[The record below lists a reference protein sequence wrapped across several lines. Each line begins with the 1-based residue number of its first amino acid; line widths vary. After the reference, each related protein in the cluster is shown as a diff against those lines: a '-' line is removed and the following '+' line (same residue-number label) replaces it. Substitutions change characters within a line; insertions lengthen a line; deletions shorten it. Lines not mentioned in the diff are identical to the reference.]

1 MNNLYRVIQVLNN
14 NIAIVKKNH
23 EQAIAMGKGLVF
35 QKKKGDLLSEES
47 IQNLFVLKSEES
59 RQNFSFLLKDV
70 PLDFIT
76 TAYEIIENAISNY
89 QYSVQ
94 EYIYVTLTDHIY
106 WNYKRLMNGEYQ
118 NSLLPD
124 ISEQYPKEYQ
134 IAKDGLQIIRERLD
148 IAFPKDEL
156 KNISIHFINAQG
168 KTPEPIA
175 TSANTYEEQQRVM
188 QLIEE
193 ALRKRNIVRTEK
205 TQNFYDR
212 LMIHLRYMLERTGEE
227 IVDEFAEKME
237 EDLKKD
243 YPAAYGVAEEM
254 YRIIVENTG
263 LKLNASEK
271 VYFTIHIQRLL

>member
-1 MNNLYRVIQVLNN
+1 MYRVVQVLNN
-14 NIAIVKKNH
+14 NIAIVKKNN

-35 QKKKGDLLSEES
+35 QKKKGDLLSEDT

-59 RQNFSFLLKDV
+59 KQNFSFLLKDV

-76 TAYEIIENAISNY
+76 TAYEVIENAIKKY

-106 WNYKRLMNGEYQ
+106 WNYKRLVKGEYQ

-124 ISEQYPKEYQ
+124 ISQQYPTEYQ
-134 IAKDGLQIIRERLD
+134 IAKDALAIIKERLD
-148 IAFPKDEL
+148 IAFPEDEL

-168 KTPEPIA
+168 KTPEPVD
-175 TSANTYEEQQRVM
+175 SPPDFYDEQKRV
-188 QLIEE
+188 LEKIEE
-193 ALRKRNIVRTEK
+193 YLRKKNIVRTEK

-212 LMIHLRYMLERTGEE
+212 LMIHLRYMLERTEE
-227 IVDEFAEKME
+227 AEVDEFAEKLE
-237 EDLKKD
+237 ADLKKD
-243 YPAAYGVAEEM
+243 YPEAYSVAEGM
-254 YRIIVENTG
+254 YQILNETNG
-263 LKLNASEK
+263 LKLNASEQ

>member
-1 MNNLYRVIQVLNN
+1 MYRVVQVLNN
-14 NIAIVKKNH
+14 NIAIVKKNN

-35 QKKKGDLLSEES
+35 QKKKGDLLPEDS

-59 RQNFSFLLKDV
+59 KQNFSFLLKDV

-76 TAYEIIENAISNY
+76 TAYEVIENAVKKY

-106 WNYKRLMNGEYQ
+106 WNYKRLVKGEYQ

-124 ISEQYPKEYQ
+124 ISEQYPTEYQ
-134 IAKDGLQIIRERLD
+134 IAEDALRIIKERLD
-148 IAFPKDEL
+148 IAFPEDEL

-168 KTPEPIA
+168 KTPEPV
-175 TSANTYEEQQRVM
+175 TSPSDFYDDQKRV
-188 QLIEE
+188 LEIIEE
-193 ALRKRNIVRTEK
+193 YLRKRNIVRTEK

-212 LMIHLRYMLERTGEE
+212 LMIHLRYMLERTEE
-227 IVDEFAEKME
+227 VEVDEFAKKLEA
-237 EDLKKD
+237 DLKRD
-243 YPAAYGVAEEM
+243 YPEAYSVAEGM
-254 YRIIVENTG
+254 YQIINETIG
-263 LKLNASEK
+263 LKLNASEQ

>member
-1 MNNLYRVIQVLNN
+1 MYRVVQVLNN
-14 NIAIVKKNH
+14 NIAIVKKNN

-35 QKKKGDLLSEES
+35 QKKKGDLLSEDT

-59 RQNFSFLLKDV
+59 KQNFSFLLKDV

-76 TAYEIIENAISNY
+76 TAYEVIENAIKKY

-106 WNYKRLMNGEYQ
+106 WNYKRLVKGEYQ

-124 ISEQYPKEYQ
+124 ISQQYPTEYQ
-134 IAKDGLQIIRERLD
+134 IAKDALAIIKERLD
-148 IAFPKDEL
+148 IAFPEDEL

-168 KTPEPIA
+168 KTPEPV
-175 TSANTYEEQQRVM
+175 TSPPDFYDEQKRALEE
-188 QLIEE
+188 IEE
-193 ALRKRNIVRTEK
+193 YLHKKNIVRTEK

-212 LMIHLRYMLERTGEE
+212 LMIHLRYMLERTEE
-227 IVDEFAEKME
+227 AEVDEFAEKLE
-237 EDLKKD
+237 ADLKKD
-243 YPAAYGVAEEM
+243 YPEAYSVAEGM
-254 YRIIVENTG
+254 YQILNETNG
-263 LKLNASEK
+263 LKLNASEQ

>member
-1 MNNLYRVIQVLNN
+1 MYRVVQVLNN

-35 QKKKGDLLSEES
+35 QKKKGDLLSEDS

-59 RQNFSFLLKDV
+59 KQNFSFLLKDV

-76 TAYEIIENAISNY
+76 TAYEIIENAVTRY
-89 QYSVQ
+89 HYSVQ

-106 WNYKRLMNGEYQ
+106 WNYKRLIKGEYQ

-124 ISEQYPKEYQ
+124 ISKQYPKEYQ
-134 IAKDGLQIIRERLD
+134 IAKDGLRIIKERLD
-148 IAFPKDEL
+148 IAFPEDEL

-168 KTPEPIA
+168 KTPEPAAIPA
-175 TSANTYEEQQRVM
+175 DTYDEQQRVM
-188 QLIEE
+188 QILEE

-212 LMIHLRYMLERTGEE
+212 LMIHLRYMLERTEE
-227 IVDEFAEKME
+227 EKVDEFALKME

-243 YPAAYGVAEEM
+243 YPKAYSVAEEM
-254 YRIIVENTG
+254 YRIINENTG

>member
-1 MNNLYRVIQVLNN
+1 
-14 NIAIVKKNH
+14 
-23 EQAIAMGKGLVF
+23 MGKGLVF

-59 RQNFSFLLKDV
+59 KQNFSFLLKDV

-134 IAKDGLQIIRERLD
+134 IAQDGLRIIRERLD
-148 IAFPKDEL
+148 IVFPNDEL

-175 TSANTYEEQQRVM
+175 TSADTYEEQQRVM

-212 LMIHLRYMLERTGEE
+212 LMIHLRYMLERTEEE

>member
-1 MNNLYRVIQVLNN
+1 MYRVVQVLNN
-14 NIAIVKKNH
+14 NIAIVKKNN

-35 QKKKGDLLSEES
+35 QKKKGDLLSEDT

-59 RQNFSFLLKDV
+59 KQNFSFLLKDV

-76 TAYEIIENAISNY
+76 TAYEVIENAIKKY

-106 WNYKRLMNGEYQ
+106 WNYKRLVKGEYQ

-124 ISEQYPKEYQ
+124 ISQQYPTEYQ
-134 IAKDGLQIIRERLD
+134 IAKDALAIIKERLD
-148 IAFPKDEL
+148 IAFPEDEL

-168 KTPEPIA
+168 KTPEPV
-175 TSANTYEEQQRVM
+175 TSPPDFYDEQKRALEE
-188 QLIEE
+188 IEE
-193 ALRKRNIVRTEK
+193 YLRKKNIVRTEK

-212 LMIHLRYMLERTGEE
+212 LMIHLRYMLERTEE
-227 IVDEFAEKME
+227 AEVDEFAEKLE
-237 EDLKKD
+237 ADLKKD
-243 YPAAYGVAEEM
+243 YPEAYSVAEGM
-254 YRIIVENTG
+254 YQILNETNG
-263 LKLNASEK
+263 LKLNASEQ

>member
-1 MNNLYRVIQVLNN
+1 MVYRVVQVLNN
-14 NIAIVKKNH
+14 NIAIVKKNN

-35 QKKKGDLLSEES
+35 QKKKGDLLSEDS

-59 RQNFSFLLKDV
+59 KQNFSFLLKDV

-76 TAYEIIENAISNY
+76 TAYEVIENAVKKY

-106 WNYKRLMNGEYQ
+106 WNYKRLVKGEYQ

-124 ISEQYPKEYQ
+124 ISEQYPTEYQ
-134 IAKDGLQIIRERLD
+134 IAEDALRIIKERLD
-148 IAFPKDEL
+148 IAFPEDEL

-168 KTPEPIA
+168 KTPEPV
-175 TSANTYEEQQRVM
+175 TSPPDFYDDQKRV
-188 QLIEE
+188 LEIIEE
-193 ALRKRNIVRTEK
+193 YLRKRNIVRTEK

-212 LMIHLRYMLERTGEE
+212 LMIHLRYMLERTEE
-227 IVDEFAEKME
+227 VEVDEFAKKLEA
-237 EDLKKD
+237 DLKRD
-243 YPAAYGVAEEM
+243 YPEVYSVAEGM
-254 YRIIVENTG
+254 YQIINETIG
-263 LKLNASEK
+263 LKLNASEQ

>member
-1 MNNLYRVIQVLNN
+1 MYRVVQVLNN
-14 NIAIVKKNH
+14 NIAIVKKNN

-35 QKKKGDLLSEES
+35 QKKKGDLLSEDT

-59 RQNFSFLLKDV
+59 KQNFSFLLKDV

-76 TAYEIIENAISNY
+76 TAYEVIENAIKKY

-106 WNYKRLMNGEYQ
+106 WNYKRLVKGEYQ

-124 ISEQYPKEYQ
+124 ISRQYPTEYQ
-134 IAKDGLQIIRERLD
+134 IAKDALAIIKERLD
-148 IAFPKDEL
+148 IAFPEDEL

-168 KTPEPIA
+168 KTPEPV
-175 TSANTYEEQQRVM
+175 TSPPDFYDEQKRALEE
-188 QLIEE
+188 IEE
-193 ALRKRNIVRTEK
+193 DLRKKNIVRTEK

-212 LMIHLRYMLERTGEE
+212 LMIHLRYMLERTEE
-227 IVDEFAEKME
+227 AEVDEFAEKLE
-237 EDLKKD
+237 ADLKKD
-243 YPAAYGVAEEM
+243 YPEAYSVAEGM
-254 YRIIVENTG
+254 YQILNETNG
-263 LKLNASEK
+263 LKLNASEQ

>member
-1 MNNLYRVIQVLNN
+1 MYRVVQVLNN
-14 NIAIVKKNH
+14 NIAIVKKNN

-35 QKKKGDLLSEES
+35 QKKKGDLLSEAS

-59 RQNFSFLLKDV
+59 KQNFSFLLKDV

-76 TAYEIIENAISNY
+76 TAYEVIENAIKKY

-106 WNYKRLMNGEYQ
+106 WNYKRLVKGEYQ

-124 ISEQYPKEYQ
+124 ISQQYPTEYQ
-134 IAKDGLQIIRERLD
+134 IAKDALAIIKKRLD
-148 IAFPKDEL
+148 IAFPEDEL

-168 KTPEPIA
+168 KTPEPVA
-175 TSANTYEEQQRVM
+175 SPPDFYDEQKRALEE
-188 QLIEE
+188 IEE
-193 ALRKRNIVRTEK
+193 YLRKKNIVRTEK

-212 LMIHLRYMLERTGEE
+212 LMIHLRYMLERTEE
-227 IVDEFAEKME
+227 AEVDEFAEKLGA
-237 EDLKKD
+237 DLKKD
-243 YPAAYGVAEEM
+243 YPEAYSVAEGM
-254 YRIIVENTG
+254 YQILNETNG
-263 LKLNASEK
+263 LKLNASEQ

>member
-1 MNNLYRVIQVLNN
+1 MVYRVVQVLNN
-14 NIAIVKKNH
+14 NIAIVKKNN

-35 QKKKGDLLSEES
+35 QKKKGDLLSEDS

-59 RQNFSFLLKDV
+59 KQNFSFLLKDV

-76 TAYEIIENAISNY
+76 TAYEVIENAVKKY

-106 WNYKRLMNGEYQ
+106 WNYKRLVKGEYQ

-124 ISEQYPKEYQ
+124 ISEQYPTEYQ
-134 IAKDGLQIIRERLD
+134 IAEDALRIIKERLD
-148 IAFPKDEL
+148 IAFPEDEL

-168 KTPEPIA
+168 KTPEPV
-175 TSANTYEEQQRVM
+175 TSPPDFYDDQKRV
-188 QLIEE
+188 LEIIEE
-193 ALRKRNIVRTEK
+193 YLRKRNIVRTEK

-212 LMIHLRYMLERTGEE
+212 LMIHLRYMLERTEE
-227 IVDEFAEKME
+227 VEVDEFAKKLEA
-237 EDLKKD
+237 DLKRD
-243 YPAAYGVAEEM
+243 YPEAYSVAEGM
-254 YRIIVENTG
+254 YQIINETIG
-263 LKLNASEK
+263 LKLNASEQ

>member
-1 MNNLYRVIQVLNN
+1 MYRVVQVLNN
-14 NIAIVKKNH
+14 NIAIVKKNN

-35 QKKKGDLLSEES
+35 QKKKGDLLSEDS

-59 RQNFSFLLKDV
+59 KQNFSFLLKDV

-76 TAYEIIENAISNY
+76 TAYEVIENAVKKY

-106 WNYKRLMNGEYQ
+106 WNYKRLVKGEYQ

-124 ISEQYPKEYQ
+124 ISEQYPTEYQ
-134 IAKDGLQIIRERLD
+134 IAEDALRIIKERLD
-148 IAFPKDEL
+148 IAFPEDEL

-168 KTPEPIA
+168 KTPEPV
-175 TSANTYEEQQRVM
+175 TSPPDFYDDQKRV
-188 QLIEE
+188 LEIIEE
-193 ALRKRNIVRTEK
+193 YLRKRNIVRTEK

-212 LMIHLRYMLERTGEE
+212 LMIHLRYMLERTEE
-227 IVDEFAEKME
+227 VEVDEFAKKLEA
-237 EDLKKD
+237 DLKRD
-243 YPAAYGVAEEM
+243 YPEAYSVAEGM
-254 YRIIVENTG
+254 YQIINETIG
-263 LKLNASEK
+263 LKLNASEQ

>member
-1 MNNLYRVIQVLNN
+1 MYRVVQVLNN
-14 NIAIVKKNH
+14 NIAIVKKNN

-59 RQNFSFLLKDV
+59 KQNFSFLLKDV

-76 TAYEIIENAISNY
+76 TAYEVIENAIKKY

-106 WNYKRLMNGEYQ
+106 WNYKRLVKGEYQ

-124 ISEQYPKEYQ
+124 ISQQYPTEYQ
-134 IAKDGLQIIRERLD
+134 IAKDALAIIKKRLD
-148 IAFPKDEL
+148 IAFPEDEL

-168 KTPEPIA
+168 KTPEPVA
-175 TSANTYEEQQRVM
+175 SPPDFYDEQKRALEE
-188 QLIEE
+188 IEE
-193 ALRKRNIVRTEK
+193 YLRKKNIVRTEK

-212 LMIHLRYMLERTGEE
+212 LMIHLRYMLERTEE
-227 IVDEFAEKME
+227 AEVDEFAEKLE
-237 EDLKKD
+237 ADLKKD
-243 YPAAYGVAEEM
+243 YPEAYSVAEGM
-254 YRIIVENTG
+254 YQILNETNG
-263 LKLNASEK
+263 LKLNASEQ

>member
-1 MNNLYRVIQVLNN
+1 MYRVVQVLNN
-14 NIAIVKKNH
+14 NIAIVKKNN

-35 QKKKGDLLSEES
+35 QKKKGDLLSEDT

-59 RQNFSFLLKDV
+59 KQNFSFLLKDV

-76 TAYEIIENAISNY
+76 TAYEVIENAIKKY

-106 WNYKRLMNGEYQ
+106 WNYKRLVKGEYQ

-124 ISEQYPKEYQ
+124 ISQQYPTEYQ
-134 IAKDGLQIIRERLD
+134 IAQDALAIIKERLD
-148 IAFPKDEL
+148 IAFPEDEL

-168 KTPEPIA
+168 KTPEPV
-175 TSANTYEEQQRVM
+175 TSPPDFYDEQKRALEE
-188 QLIEE
+188 IEE
-193 ALRKRNIVRTEK
+193 YLRKKNIVRTEK

-212 LMIHLRYMLERTGEE
+212 LMIHLRYMLERTEE
-227 IVDEFAEKME
+227 AEVDEFAEKLE
-237 EDLKKD
+237 ADLKKD
-243 YPAAYGVAEEM
+243 YPEAYSVAEGM
-254 YRIIVENTG
+254 YQILNETNG
-263 LKLNASEK
+263 LKLNASEQ